1 MKAIILKPDSFGVE
15 EVAIPELKSGQ
26 ALIKIQAA
34 ALNRRDQWI
43 REGMYP
49 KIVLPAQLG
58 SDGCGIVEK
67 VADVSAEHLLGKR
80 VIINPNIGWGEHPS
94 VQLRDYHILG
104 MPSNGTLAEYVAI
117 DTDRLHEAPPF
128 LSNEEAGALPLAGLT
143 AYNAIVNKGGLTAS
157 KKVLISG
164 VGGGVAQMALQFGL
178 AAGARCWV
186 SSGKK
191 HVIEQCVQLGA
202 QGGADYRQAEAMKQ
216 MAKDAGGFDIIID
229 SAGGKGMSELI
240 MMLAPGG
247 SLVFYGATVGNTQ
260 EINLRYMFWNQ
271 LSLKGST
278 MGSDQDFKNMLAFV
292 ATHKIEPIID
302 QVFELKDAV
311 AAFDRM
317 KSGQHFG
324 KIVIKPSH

>member
-1 MKAIILKPDSFGVE
+1 MKALLLRTDSFGIEDVDM
-15 EVAIPELKSGQ
+15 PELLPGQ
-26 ALIKIQAA
+26 ALVKISAA

-58 SDGCGIVEK
+58 SDGCGVVEK
-67 VADVSAEHLLGKR
+67 VADASNEHLLGKR
-80 VIINPNIGWGEHPS
+80 MVINPNNGWGTHPS
-94 VQLRDYHILG
+94 VQLKDYHILG
-104 MPSNGTLAEYVAI
+104 MPTKGTLAEYLAI
-117 DTDRLHEAPPF
+117 DVDRLHEAPAF
-128 LSNEEAGALPLAGLT
+128 LSDEEAGALPLAGLT
-143 AYNAIVNKGGLTAS
+143 AYNAIVNKGGLSAS

-178 AAGARCWV
+178 AAGAKCWV
-186 SSGKK
+186 SSGKA
-191 HVIEQCVQLGA
+191 HVIAQCVALGA
-202 QGGADYRQAEAMKQ
+202 QAGADYKDAEAMKQ
-216 MAKDAGGFDIIID
+216 MAKAAGGFDIIID
-229 SAGGKGMSELI
+229 SAGGKGMNDLV

-278 MGSDQDFKNMLAFV
+278 MGSDADFKNMLAFV
-292 ATHKIEPIID
+292 ATHKIEPVVD
-302 QVFELKDAV
+302 QVFSLDDAV
-311 AAFDRM
+311 SAFDRM

-324 KIVIKPSH
+324 KIVVKP